1 MSSEPHSGAIV
12 LAALIPVASLITF
25 LAHRR
30 LRAGGPATVRIGVA
44 TTLSVALLAAG
55 AAVSLL

>member
-1 MSSEPHSGAIV
+1 MNPATESSAAV
-12 LAALIPVASLITF
+12 LAALIPAAALITF

-30 LRAGGPATVRIGVA
+30 RRARGPAAARVGVA
-44 TTLSVALLAAG
+44 TALSLALLAAG